1 MIMMYLLSGARVTL
15 TDRPVALPMLHQ
27 NVQRNAVQNVRV
39 HELTWGQKNLDEF
52 SPPYDVIIGA
62 DIIYIEDTFDDLL
75 ATVDRLSDD
84 RTIVVLSCQIRY
96 DRDLRFLEM
105 LRKRFTV
112 QLLHSNRDVKIFT
125 ATKL

>member
-1 MIMMYLLSGARVTL
+1 VIMMYLLSGARVTL

>member
-1 MIMMYLLSGARVTL
+1 M

-75 ATVDRLSDD
+75 ATVGRLSDD

-96 DRDLRFLEM
+96 DCDLRFLEM

-125 ATKL
+125 AIKL

>member
-1 MIMMYLLSGARVTL
+1 MMYLLSGARVTL